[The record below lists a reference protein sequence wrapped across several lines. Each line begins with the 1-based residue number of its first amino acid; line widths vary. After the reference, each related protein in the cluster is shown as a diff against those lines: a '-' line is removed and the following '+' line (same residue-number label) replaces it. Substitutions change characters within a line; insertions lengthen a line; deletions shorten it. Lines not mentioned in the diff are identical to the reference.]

1 MNNNDQIKPIK
12 DDKDKQVKPNIKL
25 NIKNNSTNNEN
36 NKIIDKLPEWSI
48 EPPLEIN
55 RGK

>member
-12 DDKDKQVKPNIKL
+12 ENNDKQIKTNIKL
-25 NIKNNSTNNEN
+25 NIKNNSTNNN
-36 NKIIDKLPEWSI
+36 NKIINKLPEWSI

>member
-1 MNNNDQIKPIK
+1 MDNNGQIKPIEEEPK
-12 DDKDKQVKPNIKL
+12 KEINTSNVKL
-25 NIKNNSTNNEN
+25 NIKETPS
-36 NKIIDKLPEWSI
+36 KIIDKLPEWSI

>member
-1 MNNNDQIKPIK
+1 MNNNEQIKPIK
-12 DDKDKQVKPNIKL
+12 EDKDKTIKTNVKL
-25 NIKNNSTNNEN
+25 NIKDNSTNNNN
-36 NKIIDKLPEWSI
+36 NKIINKLPEWSI

>member
-1 MNNNDQIKPIK
+1 MNNNEQIKPIEEEPK
-12 DDKDKQVKPNIKL
+12 KEIKNNVKL
-25 NIKNNSTNNEN
+25 NIKEN
-36 NKIIDKLPEWSI
+36 PTKIIEKLPEWSI